1 MQEKEAHPSVS
12 SAKTSPTGAS
22 SCERMSAPA
31 HMVPRRAAALKAYEA
46 LAAFYADPE
55 HMEAYRRWSA

>member
-1 MQEKEAHPSVS
+1 MTRKETPQSVG
-12 SAKTSPTGAS
+12 SAKKAPTEAS
-22 SCERMSAPA
+22 SCERVCAPA

>member
-1 MQEKEAHPSVS
+1 MQEKEARPSVS

-31 HMVPRRAAALKAYEA
+31 HMVPRRAAALKVYQAIS
-46 LAAFYADPE
+46 AFYADPE
-55 HMEAYRRWSA
+55 HMEAFRRWQA